1 MPCLG
6 QLVVNRPKV
15 IGALALGVID
25 LVELPQHAAEVG
37 LAVRQVP
44 AHGVRG
50 LGQRGHPEVLAV
62 DHFLGL
68 DSSR

>member
-1 MPCLG
+1 M
-6 QLVVNRPKV
+6 NRSKGICV
-15 IGALALGVID
+15 LALSIID

-44 AHGVRG
+44 AHDARG

-62 DHFLGL
+62 DHFLGP